1 MRLCG
6 RGRFPV
12 VLGVLRLLGFAA
24 LPVPDAR
31 QSLPA
36 LALAV
41 WAGGCLLD
49 YGRQYGNLAVEEGGR
64 FAAEG
69 SVDAVSG
76 RSVLF
81 RPHGARWL
89 YTVSAREGGL
99 PLEPGK
105 RYRIEGEI
113 YSLKPPCGPG
123 LFDRERWGYLH
134 RVAAGVR
141 LERFSELGAGR
152 LAQPISGGFP
162 ASP

>member
-1 MRLCG
+1 MEKERHLLRPWPERMMTSAPLLAPALAMLCACAAVDVSPWFWACCACWVLLPCLF
-6 RGRFPV
+6 RMPV
-12 VLGVLRLLGFAA
+12 M
-24 LPVPDAR
+24 
-31 QSLPA
+31 SLPA

-105 RYRIEGEI
+105 RYRIEGCLL
-113 YSLKPPCGPG
+113 YT
-123 LFDRERWGYLH
+123 
-134 RVAAGVR
+134 
-141 LERFSELGAGR
+141 
-152 LAQPISGGFP
+152 
-162 ASP
+162 SPSPRD